1 MFSMSST
8 MSRNCGWIGSQ
19 TGLLHA
25 QVLGDD
31 MTAPDDS
38 LETLGVIV
46 LSLAGAIIIILITAI
61 ALVLA

>member
-8 MSRNCGWIGSQ
+8 MSRNCGWSESQ

-25 QVLGDD
+25 QASGDD

-38 LETLGVIV
+38 LETLGIIV
-46 LSLAGAIIIILITAI
+46 VSLAGAVIIILITAI